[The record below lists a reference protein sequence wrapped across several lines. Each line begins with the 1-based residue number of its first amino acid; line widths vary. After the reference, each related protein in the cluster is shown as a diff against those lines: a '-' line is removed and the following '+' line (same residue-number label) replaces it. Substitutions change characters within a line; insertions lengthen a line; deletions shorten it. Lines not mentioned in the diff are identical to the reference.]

1 MALWMIPAAMAAST
15 LLQSSASR
23 SAARTQA
30 AAADR
35 STELQRE
42 QFERQVELQEP
53 FRQSGLAAQNRL
65 LTLLGIGPQ
74 SGPGLDGVGGS
85 LLGTPIGA
93 AGDASSPEFGKYA
106 KEFGMAQFQAD
117 PGYGF
122 RLSEGQKALE
132 RSTAARVG
140 LQSGAAL
147 KAAARYGQE
156 MGSQEFQNAFNR
168 FQAERSA
175 RLNPLQSLAGV
186 GQTSANVLGQAG
198 QSYAAGAGE
207 AMGAAAQAR
216 ASGYM
221 GMANAIGG
229 GLNQYMNYSQNQAQ
243 NSLLQQALGRG
254 YGYGGGMGYTSE
266 EGFANTPSY
275 MVR

>member
-1 MALWMIPAAMAAST
+1 
-15 LLQSSASR
+15 
-23 SAARTQA
+23 
-30 AAADR
+30 
-35 STELQRE
+35 
-42 QFERQVELQEP
+42 
-53 FRQSGLAAQNRL
+53 
-65 LTLLGIGPQ
+65 
-74 SGPGLDGVGGS
+74 
-85 LLGTPIGA
+85 
-93 AGDASSPEFGKYA
+93 
-106 KEFGMAQFQAD
+106 
-117 PGYGF
+117 
-122 RLSEGQKALE
+122 
-132 RSTAARVG
+132 
-140 LQSGAAL
+140 
-147 KAAARYGQE
+147 

-186 GQTSANVLGQAG
+186 GQTSTNALGAAGQA
-198 QSYAAGAGE
+198 YASGAGE
-207 AMGAAAQAR
+207 ALGAGAQAR

-254 YGYGGGMGYTSE
+254 YGGGMGYTSE